1 MALDGGLGRDGLQE
15 LLFAG
20 GRGAEHLLSSL
31 LPGDGLV
38 EEALGLL
45 AEEADV
51 DEDVDELGEALV
63 SHGTTDDGL
72 GLGDVVALLVG
83 GRVAV
88 GVGNE
93 GEAC

>member
-1 MALDGGLGRDGLQE
+1 MALDRGLGRDGLQE
-15 LLFAG
+15 LLLAG
-20 GRGAEHLLSSL
+20 SRGTEHLLSSL
-31 LPGDGLV
+31 LPGNGLA

-45 AEEADV
+45 AEESNV

-88 GVGNE
+88 GVSNE
-93 GEAC
+93 GEA